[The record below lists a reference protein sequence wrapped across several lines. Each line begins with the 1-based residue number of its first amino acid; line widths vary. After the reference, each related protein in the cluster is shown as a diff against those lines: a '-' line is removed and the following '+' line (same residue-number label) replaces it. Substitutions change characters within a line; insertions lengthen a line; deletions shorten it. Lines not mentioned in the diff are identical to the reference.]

1 MSKGNQYRMIS
12 PTIALF
18 FEAGRHV
25 ARTVP
30 SGSIITIESL
40 ESDSDELVD
49 VIWND
54 SKVKMFAQ
62 DIKTRGERLD
72 FDPSQTRPFTR
83 IRSRRRN

>member
-1 MSKGNQYRMIS
+1 MPKGNQYRMIS

-40 ESDSDELVD
+40 ESDSDELVN
-49 VIWND
+49 VTWND
-54 SKVKMFAQ
+54 KKVKMFAQ

-72 FDPSQTRPFTR
+72 PSRTRPFTR
-83 IRSRRRN
+83 IRVRRRD

>member
-1 MSKGNQYRMIS
+1 MSKENQYRMIS

-18 FEAGRHV
+18 LEAGRHI

-30 SGSIITIESL
+30 SGSVITVESL
-40 ESDSDELVD
+40 DSDSDELVD

-54 SKVKMFAQ
+54 KKVRMFTQ

-72 FDPSQTRPFTR
+72 SSRTRPFTR
-83 IRSRRRN
+83 IRSRRRHD